1 MSILD
6 NAFHNDPIFIRDF
19 DVTLIKEKE
28 TNYDQLFK
36 KKLVK
41 EHLKDDHEKK
51 RIIEENGLE
60 ISVGHQY
67 IIKDAENNEF
77 DYDFTIFNSLN
88 LSSMNGIF
96 DVDKILVKIEHNKSF
111 VDTLNKIRK
120 LGYESSKEK
129 GLIYDP
135 YNGYVSW
142 KNNTPQIIN
151 WQQIRLAPIKAA
163 FRIVRTYGKA
173 NKDIEVGLTKKI
185 ELSLS
190 NYDNCE
196 KYMTAFYG
204 GLFRV
209 LGDSNGLH
217 YLRYLD
223 YSGIFKWATR
233 CYKDEINFSEI
244 FNDDLVYTQ
253 ADFFQRQPVSR
264 YQLMLERYTL
274 FLTSIRNS
282 SMKEKFHEEVL
293 KNTNKIFQNEHDRI
307 KAFVQHALTQITK
320 NHQY

>member
-1 MSILD
+1 M
-6 NAFHNDPIFIRDF
+6 
-19 DVTLIKEKE
+19 
-28 TNYDQLFK
+28 
-36 KKLVK
+36 
-41 EHLKDDHEKK
+41 
-51 RIIEENGLE
+51 
-60 ISVGHQY
+60 
-67 IIKDAENNEF
+67 
-77 DYDFTIFNSLN
+77 
-88 LSSMNGIF
+88 
-96 DVDKILVKIEHNKSF
+96 
-111 VDTLNKIRK
+111 
-120 LGYESSKEK
+120 
-129 GLIYDP
+129 
-135 YNGYVSW
+135 
-142 KNNTPQIIN
+142 
-151 WQQIRLAPIKAA
+151 
-163 FRIVRTYGKA
+163 
-173 NKDIEVGLTKKI
+173 
-185 ELSLS
+185 
-190 NYDNCE
+190 
-196 KYMTAFYG
+196 
-204 GLFRV
+204 
-209 LGDSNGLH
+209 GDSNGLH